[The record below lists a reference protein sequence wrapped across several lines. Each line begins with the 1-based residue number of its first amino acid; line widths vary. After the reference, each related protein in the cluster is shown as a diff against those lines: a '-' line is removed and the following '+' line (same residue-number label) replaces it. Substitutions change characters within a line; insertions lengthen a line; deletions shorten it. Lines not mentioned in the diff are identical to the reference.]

1 VTPRLHRDVAEFTF
15 SFDRLW
21 TQPEAAAYLQVSER
35 YLRDSTCPKVLL
47 PGKGETDRPLVRYE
61 PAVVKEWYSS
71 HVRERRFA

>member
-1 VTPRLHRDVAEFTF
+1 
-15 SFDRLW
+15 
-21 TQPEAAAYLQVSER
+21 VSER

-61 PAVVKEWYSS
+61 RAVVKEWYSS